1 MSDATATSPLAPWVP
16 VALHEAGHARVA
28 QALGIHVQG
37 YHLSVEEVGEYVKVA
52 GHISFEDPEA
62 DRFGIHAKYACRDM
76 IAIAVAG
83 HVAEQTWFGAE
94 ADRADDD
101 DTMSDR
107 RDSEA
112 ADYWIGRL
120 ERMES
125 VPTQRRAEI
134 LKEQMIRAAHIIRR
148 DEAIVHRLALEACE
162 RIDRALQR
170 SGRFASIIVG
180 GEELEALLAPTE
192 SDRSLLDR

>member
-1 MSDATATSPLAPWVP
+1 MSDATATSLLTPWAP
-16 VALHEAGHARVA
+16 VALHEAGHAHVA
-28 QALGIHVQG
+28 QALGVHVQG
-37 YHLSVEEVGEYVKVA
+37 YHLSVEEVGEYVKVT
-52 GHISFEDPEA
+52 GHISFEDPA
-62 DRFGIHAKYACRDM
+62 TNRFGIHAKDACRDM

-83 HVAEQTWFGAE
+83 HVAEQTWFGAD
-94 ADRADDD
+94 ADKANDDE
-101 DTMSDR
+101 TMSDR

-112 ADYWIGRL
+112 AEYWIGRL

-134 LKEQMIRAAHIIRR
+134 LMQQMIRAGHIIRR
-148 DEAIVHRLALEACE
+148 DNAIVHRLALEACE